1 MSDTFQ
7 RTKAGLISISVIFVS
22 LAILYF
28 TPVQLQCKLALPVG
42 FLFLASL
49 WLLPWQMSL
58 AMLFSCIGDYCG
70 ATHNFPGQMGAF
82 ALAHIAIICYFLS
95 RYRVGI
101 ERKKYSR
108 LSKLYI
114 IVATVVTIPIVV
126 FAFAKIVPHVPE
138 GFLTYGV
145 SVYIMLIA
153 MMLWC
158 AMQQRSLLFAS
169 GAMIFLVSDTVLA
182 WNRFVEHIPNS
193 GYIIMITYYLAQ
205 LLLFM
210 RSTKWW
216 GRQMKK
222 E

>member
-7 RTKAGLISISVIFVS
+7 RTRAGLISISVIYLS

-28 TPVQLQCKLALPVG
+28 TPVQIQYKLAMPVG
-42 FLFLASL
+42 LLFIASM

-58 AMLFSCIGDYCG
+58 AMLFSCLGDYCG
-70 ATHNFPGQMGAF
+70 AIHNFPAQMGAF

-114 IVATVVTIPIVV
+114 IVATVVTIPILA
-126 FAFAKIVPHVPE
+126 FAFIMIVPQVPT

-145 SVYIMLIA
+145 SVYIVLIA
-153 MMLWC
+153 LMLWC
-158 AMQQRSLLFAS
+158 AMQQRSVLFAA
-169 GAMIFLVSDTVLA
+169 GAMLFLVSDTVLA
-182 WNRFVEHIPNS
+182 WNRFVEHIPNC

-205 LLLFM
+205 WLLFL

-216 GRQMKK
+216 GRHM
-222 E
+222 ERE